1 MSRYR
6 YFIFNQC
13 GMIPLGILQIACS
26 TVCVVCGFIDGSV
39 RKDSVLRWTR
49 IPIWTGMVMAF
60 PGVLALFSAQKKSP
74 ILVHAMVGSAILSWL
89 TTTVLIIYAALTL
102 SYGEDDDEVFQHKP
116 SDVIHME
123 YILSRLVQGVNM
135 TILLASVIGI
145 LMTTIIVYLGC
156 RSLPICGCFDSTT
169 GMHFSLQQPL
179 MTEDHQPQMIE
190 LISIR
195 QNGSA
200 QRILNDPVL
209 NDGNGE
215 KEEAELMSKSTA
227 PYMLFT

>member
-26 TVCVVCGFIDGSV
+26 TVCVVCGFIDGSM
-39 RKDSVLRWTR
+39 RKDSILRQTR
-49 IPIWTGMVMAF
+49 IPIWTGMVMAL
-60 PGVLALFSAQKKSP
+60 PGVLALFSAQKKNP
-74 ILVHAMVGSAILSWL
+74 ILVHAVVGSAILSWI
-89 TTTVLIIYAALTL
+89 TTTILIIYVALTL
-102 SYGEDDDEVFQHKP
+102 SYGEDDDEAFQHKP
-116 SDVIHME
+116 SDVIHVE
-123 YILSRLVQGVNM
+123 YILSKLVQGANM
-135 TILLASVIGI
+135 TILLASVVGI

-156 RSLPICGCFDSTT
+156 RSLPICGCFDSIT
-169 GMHFSLQQPL
+169 GMQPL
-179 MTEDHQPQMIE
+179 MTENHQPQMIE

-195 QNGSA
+195 QNGGA

-209 NDGNGE
+209 YDGDGE

-227 PYMLFT
+227 SYMLLT